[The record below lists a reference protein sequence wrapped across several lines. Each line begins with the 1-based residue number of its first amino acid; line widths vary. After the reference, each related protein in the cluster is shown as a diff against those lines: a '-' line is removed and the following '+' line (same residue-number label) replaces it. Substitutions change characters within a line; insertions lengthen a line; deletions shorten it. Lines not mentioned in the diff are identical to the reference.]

1 MKWEYKTVPDWT
13 IVQKLSKEL
22 NINEDLSSILVQ
34 RGITTFQD
42 AKDFFRPQ
50 LAHLHDPFLMKGMS
64 EAVDL
69 LSNAIAKGSKVL
81 IYGDYDVDGC
91 TSVALVYGFL
101 REFTEQ
107 ISHYIPNRFREGY
120 GVSEQGVTHAIDNE
134 IDLVI
139 TLDCGI
145 TASDQIQKLRERDI
159 DVIVCDHH
167 LPEHILPNA
176 IILNPKQAL
185 CDYPFKELCGVGV
198 GFKLLQGFCLQ
209 QSIDLNKLFEHL
221 DLVAM
226 GTCADLVSMVGEN
239 RILTYHG
246 LRLMNDNPC
255 AGIKALLGILGKDE
269 VRSVSDIV
277 FFLSPRINACG
288 RIAEATQALELLI
301 EKDYTKAQGLAEG
314 IEKINLKRKEL
325 DAQTFQ
331 EAEAMIEQGKSSTV
345 LYDPSWHKGVI
356 GIVASRCIEVAHRPT
371 IILTK
376 SDSGLLTGSV
386 RSVGSFDVHSALT
399 ACSDFLVQFG
409 GHKAAAG
416 LTLTEDNLPKF
427 KEAFE
432 TYVQN
437 HLFEEDVEP
446 TILMDL
452 DIPLARVN
460 MKFLN
465 ILEQMGP
472 FGPDHMAPIF
482 STKAVQ
488 NGTGTKIVGK
498 EGNHLKVQVVQS
510 GEQREGIAFG
520 RPDLL
525 EVMEKEN
532 IDLAYSLEINNFRG
546 VKTPQ
551 LTIRDIK

>member
-1 MKWEYKTVPDWT
+1 MKWEYKTVPDST

-34 RGITTFQD
+34 RGVTTFQD

-50 LAHLHDPFLMKGMS
+50 LAQLHDPFLMKGMS

-107 ISHYIPNRFREGY
+107 ISYYIPNRFREGY
-120 GVSEQGVTHAIDNE
+120 GVSEQGVTHAIDNG

-145 TASDQIQKLRERDI
+145 TASDQIQKLREQDI

-301 EKDYTKAQGLAEG
+301 EKDYTKAQELAEG

-331 EAEAMIEQGKSSTV
+331 EAESMIEQGKSSTV

-416 LTLTEDNLPKF
+416 LTLTEDNLPMF

-437 HLFEEDVEP
+437 HLYEEDVEP

-472 FGPDHMAPIF
+472 FGPDHMTPIF

>member
-1 MKWEYKTVPDWT
+1 MKWEYKTVPDST

-34 RGITTFQD
+34 RGVTTFQD

-50 LAHLHDPFLMKGMS
+50 LAQLHDPFLMKGMS

-107 ISHYIPNRFREGY
+107 ISYYIPNRFREGY
-120 GVSEQGVTHAIDNE
+120 GVSEQGVTHAIDNG

-145 TASDQIQKLRERDI
+145 TASDQIQKLRDQDI

-301 EKDYTKAQGLAEG
+301 EKDYTKAQELAEG

-331 EAEAMIEQGKSSTV
+331 EAESMIEQGKSSTV

-416 LTLTEDNLPKF
+416 LTLTEDNLPMF

-437 HLFEEDVEP
+437 HLYEEDVEP

-472 FGPDHMAPIF
+472 FGPDHMTPIF